1 MEQLKEQV
9 LLFME
14 EVEARELHQIEQS
27 LGEIHI
33 LHDDYPNLAFNKMH
47 EVVHALGHV
56 LRVLMNV
63 LDSGSRELLRDILF
77 EDGAVMPLTLTLT
90 LRNERGEKMDRCLFV
105 RGMARFEFKY
115 REFQSNSFHFGTIGD
130 PSIDFNLD
138 EIRWNMREIINS
150 TYFLICYCSFFTSR
164 T

>member
-1 MEQLKEQV
+1 MDQLREQV

-14 EVEARELHQIEQS
+14 EVEAREMHQIEQS

-33 LHDDYPNLAFNKMH
+33 LHDEFAYLSP
-47 EVVHALGHV
+47 VTQRRVIHALGHV

-63 LDSGSRELLRDILF
+63 LDAGSRDLLRDILF
-77 EDGAVMPLTLTLT
+77 EDSAVMPLTMTLT
-90 LRNERGEKMDRCLFV
+90 LHRDRGEKMERCLFV

-115 REFQSNSFHFGTIGD
+115 RDFHDNAVHIGTTGD
-130 PSIDFNLD
+130 PLLNFNLD
-138 EIRWNMREIINS
+138 EIQWNLPEIVNS
-150 TYFLICYCSFFTSR
+150 TYFLICYCSFFTSS

>member
-1 MEQLKEQV
+1 
-9 LLFME
+9 ME
-14 EVEARELHQIEQS
+14 EVEAREMHQIEQS

-33 LHDDYPNLAFNKMH
+33 LHDEYGYLSP
-47 EVVHALGHV
+47 VIQRRVIHAMGHV

-63 LDSGSRELLRDILF
+63 LDAGSRELLRDILF
-77 EDGAVMPLTLTLT
+77 EDGAVMPLTMTLS
-90 LRNERGEKMDRCLFV
+90 LRGDRGEKMERCLFV

-115 REFQSNSFHFGTIGD
+115 REFQDNAVHIGTTGD
-130 PSIDFNLD
+130 PLLNLD
-138 EIRWNMREIINS
+138 LNEIQWNLPHIINS